1 MWSISL
7 RWHHISFSNFRFFFS
22 VRSAGRS
29 WIQNSI
35 YWHSP
40 DSLVIYVAKW
50 IIPLFRYLSRHK
62 PEDPAL
68 RPGFKY
74 TGFLIVRVDRDDSVR
89 EEILR
94 QSDPFFSRR
103 KRLALRK
110 PSHPCFQAWVWTQWH
125 ISRAA
130 FGIQTII
137 ALTCCFYRRNR
148 LLFCLHFIIWEILDR
163 WYASWLQNKLHP
175 YQLNTSGSISK
186 N

>member
-103 KRLALRK
+103 KKVSSSKTFPPVLSSVSLDPVTYFAGGFRY
-110 PSHPCFQAWVWTQWH
+110 PDH
-125 ISRAA
+125 
-130 FGIQTII
+130 
-137 ALTCCFYRRNR
+137 YRPD
-148 LLFCLHFIIWEILDR
+148 LLFLSTQPFIVLPSLYYLRNFGSMVCILAAKQ
-163 WYASWLQNKLHP
+163 ASSLSTK
-175 YQLNTSGSISK
+175 YQW
-186 N
+186 